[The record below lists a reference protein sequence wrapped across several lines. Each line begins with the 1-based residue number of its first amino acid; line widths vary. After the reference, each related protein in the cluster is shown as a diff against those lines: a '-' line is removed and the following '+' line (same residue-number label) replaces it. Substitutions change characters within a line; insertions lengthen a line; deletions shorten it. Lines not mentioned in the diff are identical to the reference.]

1 MLNKQQ
7 KYNNMSK
14 YTIKLEQ
21 FITTEQFGDIAITIQ
36 YDAKG
41 PKIISIHGE
50 NLTEDLLGQVEPFFN
65 MYNFCLTKGIAPM
78 EISDFFLATKPTQAN
93 KLLNIILNEVK
104 TAPNTI
110 QSVTASDVIEIDLPT
125 LKMLSE

>member
-1 MLNKQQ
+1 
-7 KYNNMSK
+7 MSK

-41 PKIISIHGE
+41 PKIISINGE
-50 NLTEDLLGQVEPFFN
+50 NLTEDLLAQVEPFFN
-65 MYNFCLTKGIAPM
+65 MYNFCLTKGIPPI

-93 KLLNIILNEVK
+93 KLLNLILNEIK
-104 TAPNTI
+104 SAPNTI
-110 QSVTASDVIEIDLPT
+110 QTVKADDVLEIDLHT
-125 LKMLSE
+125 LKMLSN